1 MVSREKVLIGS
12 EEWCH
17 WPNAGLHAI
26 RARVD
31 SGAKTS
37 SIHAINI
44 STFQRGGK
52 DWVRFGV
59 PPLQGNKRIVL
70 YHESEILEF
79 RRIRSSSGSTESR
92 CVIREMISIGGYNF
106 EIEITLANRDAM
118 GYRMLLGREAIV
130 DRFVVDPSES
140 FLHGHYDRD
149 ELNRLYC
156 LPAPGSTGL
165 NLGILASNPNLYS
178 NRRLIEAGEERGH
191 TMRFLS
197 VKDCYMRLDPLRPQ
211 MHCRGGDAVE
221 GLDAIIPRLRPSVT
235 FYGCALV
242 RQFSSLGVPSLNS
255 SDAIAASRD
264 KLFASQLFIRNGLS
278 MPVTGFAHSPLDT
291 KELIDMVGGAP
302 LIVKL
307 LVGTKGQGVILAE
320 TNKAAEGVIN
330 AMKSLNAN
338 LLVQEFIREANG
350 SDLRCFVVGGK
361 VVAAIERRAAKGE
374 YRANLHQGGVA
385 RKVRLDSGERKLAIA
400 AARALGLTV
409 CGVDIIR
416 SNRGPLLLEVN
427 SSPGLEGIEKATGKN
442 VAGSIIGEL
451 ERQLGWTTSA
461 QPSLPSSEMG
471 LESPLSFS

>member
-1 MVSREKVLIGS
+1 MVQELQSEVASREKVLIGS
-12 EEWCH
+12 EEWCT

-59 PPLQGNKRIVL
+59 PPFQGNKRIVL

-92 CVIREMISIGGYNF
+92 CVIKELISIGNYSF

-118 GYRMLLGREAIV
+118 GYRMLLGREAIM

-140 FLHGHYDRD
+140 FLHGNYDQ
-149 ELNRLYC
+149 EAFKKLYC
-156 LPAPGSTGL
+156 QPASGSTGL
-165 NLGILASNPNLYS
+165 SLGILASNPKLYS

-191 TMRFLS
+191 NMRFLS

-211 MHCRGGDAVE
+211 IHGRGGDAVE

-242 RQFSSLGVPSLNS
+242 RQFSALGVPSLNS

-278 MPVTGFAHSPLDT
+278 MPLTGFAHSPLDT

-330 AMKSLNAN
+330 TMKSLNAN

-361 VVAAIERRAAKGE
+361 VVAAIERTAAQGD

-385 RKVRLDSGERKLAIA
+385 RKVRLESGERKLAIA

-442 VAGSIIGEL
+442 VAGSIIEEL
-451 ERQLGWTTSA
+451 ERQLGWNASTKN
-461 QPSLPSSEMG
+461 LPSK
-471 LESPLSFS
+471 LST